1 MQSTRGPCPAPE
13 PAPWSERP
21 PAPHCDP
28 RGSERPPGRPRPS
41 PPLPGLISQ
50 RRPSP
55 SSPRP
60 GATARPRAQ
69 ARRQGLSPAGK
80 AVPAAAE
87 GRARAR
93 ASVTNALRVLLRRPR
108 RLTEDSCSR
117 PLPTR
122 LCSQTG
128 GDRSRKPGGRSPKGG
143 QRGAA
148 RARRRPGGHGEAAAL
163 SSRRQR
169 SRKRRAP
176 RACAPR
182 PAPPALARH
191 VGRRAGRSRKS
202 PPRAPRKREPRGA
215 GFRPRSPGAGGR
227 VAGGRCRAPRT
238 AVWPARSVCAAAG
251 TRARRFARARRPRA
265 GRRPALPPVPV
276 SAAGSPH
283 AGGETA
289 ETRGTTSAG
298 APRPPCG
305 RAGRGA
311 GPRGQGSAGSWV
323 TGADGEACPLQVSHP
338 LWGPPASPVRLQ
350 PCQ

>member
-28 RGSERPPGRPRPS
+28 RGSERPPG
-41 PPLPGLISQ
+41 LISQ
-50 RRPSP
+50 HRPSP

-182 PAPPALARH
+182 PAPPRPHVTWGDAPVAPGSRLLAPR
-191 VGRRAGRSRKS
+191 GNASRAAPGSGPARRAPGDAL
-202 PPRAPRKREPRGA
+202 PA
-215 GFRPRSPGAGGR
+215 G
-227 VAGGRCRAPRT
+227 
-238 AVWPARSVCAAAG
+238 AAA
-251 TRARRFARARRPRA
+251 RR
-265 GRRPALPPVPV
+265 G
-276 SAAGSPH
+276 
-283 AGGETA
+283 
-289 ETRGTTSAG
+289 
-298 APRPPCG
+298 PPCG
-305 RAGRGA
+305 LRARCARLRERGLGGSRERGA
-311 GPRGQGSAGSWV
+311 RGLGGGRPCRPCPSVLRGRLTPEARLRRRGGRLRPARRGHPAGERAEARGREGRAAPGPG
-323 TGADGEACPLQVSHP
+323 
-338 LWGPPASPVRLQ
+338 
-350 PCQ
+350 